1 LYVVDG
7 AYNIVV
13 ATIPTGELPWK
24 VAVNEVT
31 GKIYVTGLGNRLTQT
46 GSNISIIDGNT
57 NTLIKTIPVAPRTQV
72 RGITASPITN
82 RVYVC
87 HGSTRLIVIDG
98 VTDTIST
105 EITMPDYINQAVV
118 NTSTNKVYLS
128 AYSSDAVFV
137 LDGHTNTVVANV
149 AVGDGPEQIT
159 VNEITNTVY
168 VANFNVDS
176 VSVIDGTTNTV
187 TATLALGRAK
197 Q

>member
-1 LYVVDG
+1 
-7 AYNIVV
+7 
-13 ATIPTGELPWK
+13 
-24 VAVNEVT
+24 
-31 GKIYVTGLGNRLTQT
+31 
-46 GSNISIIDGNT
+46 
-57 NTLIKTIPVAPRTQV
+57 
-72 RGITASPITN
+72 
-82 RVYVC
+82 
-87 HGSTRLIVIDG
+87 
-98 VTDTIST
+98 
-105 EITMPDYINQAVV
+105 MPDYINQAVV